1 MLDDASAVERVD
13 ASEVSAKARGVD
25 ARRGALGE
33 SREGEGEFRGE
44 SDDRGVRVGVDVDD
58 VADRG
63 GVVEHRARG
72 WRIETRRRRARW
84 TTPRAA
90 RWRAAPRAGGI
101 RASERSAR
109 TRRGARRR
117 ASRRGARARRVARG
131 RWRSVREVRGR
142 DRTGLRARVRGP
154 SAPSDPA
161 DVSSDVRRHRRDRAG
176 PPTSSLAG
184 SGGGRRLSDL
194 VSVSPRRACQ
204 S

>member
-33 SREGEGEFRGE
+33 SREGEGELRGE

-72 WRIETRRRRARW
+72 WKSKRADAGRAGRRRGRRGGARHLAW
-84 TTPRAA
+84 EE
-90 RWRAAPRAGGI
+90 
-101 RASERSAR
+101 SERANVAHGLGEGLVVAR
-109 TRRGARRR
+109 LG
-117 ASRRGARARRVARG
+117 GARARGRVARG

-161 DVSSDVRRHRRDRAG
+161 DVSPDVRRHRRDRAG

-184 SGGGRRLSDL
+184 
-194 VSVSPRRACQ
+194 
-204 S
+204 